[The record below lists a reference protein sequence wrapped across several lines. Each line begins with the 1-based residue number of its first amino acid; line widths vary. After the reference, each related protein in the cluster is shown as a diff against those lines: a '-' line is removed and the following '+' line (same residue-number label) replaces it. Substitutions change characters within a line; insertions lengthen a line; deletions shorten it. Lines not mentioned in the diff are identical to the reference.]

1 MKLIPEVRFVKLLDD
16 IFGNVAEI
24 LQHFVVG
31 FERRCVLARDVCFI
45 VYFHCFQNEFL
56 LFRAMLLMDNELI
69 LVIAWTT

>member
-16 IFGNVAEI
+16 IFGNVTEI
-24 LQHFVVG
+24 FQHFVVG
-31 FERRCVLARDVCFI
+31 FKRRRVLARDVCFI

-56 LFRAMLLMDNELI
+56 LLRAMLLMDNELI

>member
-1 MKLIPEVRFVKLLDD
+1 MRLLPEVRFVKLLDD

-31 FERRCVLARDVCFI
+31 FKRRRVLARDVCFI

-56 LFRAMLLMDNELI
+56 LLRAMLLMDNELI